1 MSSENEVSVETKT
14 SGRVKWFNN
23 KSGYGFITAMDGD
36 KAGEDVF
43 VHHSALKTDEQLY
56 KYLVLGEYVEFD
68 WAEVSDKDAHQ
79 WQASNVTGVATES
92 LCARLLRSNEQVMR
106 AAIVD
111 LDLEV
116 GVVQDSVVTPI
127 PLRTI
132 MVRNGCLFQKRLKS
146 KELYM

>member
-56 KYLVLGEYVEFD
+56 KYLVLGEDVEFD

-79 WQASNVTGVATES
+79 WQASNVTGVAGGKLMCETIKEQR
-92 LCARLLRSNEQVMR
+92 ASNEGSNR
-106 AAIVD
+106 RPR
-111 LDLEV
+111 
-116 GVVQDSVVTPI
+116 GRGGS
-127 PLRTI
+127 RFRGYSNTI
-132 MVRNGCLFQKRLKS
+132 RDHNG
-146 KELYM
+146 KEWMLVPKAVEE

>member
-68 WAEVSDKDAHQ
+68 WAEVSDKESHQ
-79 WQASNVTGVATES
+79 WQASNVTGVSGGKLMCETIKEQRAVNEG
-92 LCARLLRSNEQVMR
+92 SNR
-106 AAIVD
+106 RPR
-111 LDLEV
+111 
-116 GVVQDSVVTPI
+116 GRGGSRFRGYPN
-127 PLRTI
+127 TI
-132 MVRNGCLFQKRLKS
+132 KDHNG
-146 KELYM
+146 KEWMLVPKADNE

>member
-36 KAGEDVF
+36 KTGEDVF

-79 WQASNVTGVATES
+79 WQACNVTGVAGGKLMCETIKEQR
-92 LCARLLRSNEQVMR
+92 ASNEGSNR
-106 AAIVD
+106 RPRPR
-111 LDLEV
+111 
-116 GVVQDSVVTPI
+116 GRGGSRFRGYTN
-127 PLRTI
+127 TI
-132 MVRNGCLFQKRLKS
+132 KDHNG
-146 KELYM
+146 KEWMLVPKAVEE